1 MSSLIL
7 IIVGVLL
14 IMTPDYIKYTDN
26 EIAMKIYRNNKVIGL
41 SCMIMGYF
49 IYTDINEIDIN
60 GIDINEID
68 INGIDIN
75 EIDRIYMISDNMISD
90 NMISDNMISDN
101 MISDDYFSSS

>member
-14 IMTPDYIKYTDN
+14 IMTPDYIKYIDN

-60 GIDINEID
+60 
-68 INGIDIN
+68 

-90 NMISDNMISDN
+90 NMISD
-101 MISDDYFSSS
+101 DYFSSSKI

>member
-68 INGIDIN
+68 IN

-90 NMISDNMISDN
+90 NMISDNMISD
-101 MISDDYFSSS
+101 DYFSSS

>member
-60 GIDINEID
+60 E
-68 INGIDIN
+68 IDIN

-101 MISDDYFSSS
+101 MISDNMISDNMISDDYFSSS

>member
-68 INGIDIN
+68 IN

-90 NMISDNMISDN
+90 
-101 MISDDYFSSS
+101 DYFSSS

>member
-7 IIVGVLL
+7 IIIGVLL
-14 IMTPDYIKYTDN
+14 IMTPDYIKYIDN

-49 IYTDINEIDIN
+49 IYTDNETN
-60 GIDINEID
+60 
-68 INGIDIN
+68 
-75 EIDRIYMISDNMISD
+75 RIYTISDNTISDNTISDNMISD

-101 MISDDYFSSS
+101 MISNDYFSSI